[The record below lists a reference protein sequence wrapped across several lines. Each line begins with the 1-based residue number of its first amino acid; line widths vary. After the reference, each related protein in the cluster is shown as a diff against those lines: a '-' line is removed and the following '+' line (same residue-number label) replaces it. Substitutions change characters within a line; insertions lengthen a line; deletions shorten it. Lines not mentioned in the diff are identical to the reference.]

1 MTRSRRTNKEA
12 KVNNF
17 YKIEEALR
25 SLRVRFDAK
34 LTHNIMQE
42 ERGAA
47 LRLLYQL
54 KLAIQKL
61 EGPAPDEAEATTTTG
76 LKQGTV
82 KRLLAGRREM
92 TMNNAHTIQP
102 VTVGGKDVRT
112 EKTKRQ
118 DLHLAQFALAQ
129 TKLFEDAQAND
140 QGEKA
145 LVASIQQRKRSDQR
159 RKLAEN
165 QAFMREWEEEGRANW
180 TINQQ
185 KRQQAIQTV
194 KYFEDREVNIYKT
207 KLNNELIGATKEMQN
222 GFSEFEKNLQKLG
235 IEQNT
240 NMEDAI
246 KRQEEKKGIP
256 PGQIQNFSFPATM
269 NKIKE
274 TKKQSDFAGK
284 ERERR
289 RRKLAVDQATTQAK
303 LDKQK
308 QEDML
313 VEKLL
318 KREQEEMKQAYID
331 ARVRKC
337 KAMQVENRRLKAE
350 TTGEKRQKQM
360 KEIEEQRIAEVK
372 ANEGA
377 RAAQIEQ

>member
-1 MTRSRRTNKEA
+1 
-12 KVNNF
+12 
-17 YKIEEALR
+17 
-25 SLRVRFDAK
+25 
-34 LTHNIMQE
+34 
-42 ERGAA
+42 
-47 LRLLYQL
+47 
-54 KLAIQKL
+54 
-61 EGPAPDEAEATTTTG
+61 
-76 LKQGTV
+76 
-82 KRLLAGRREM
+82 M

-289 RRKLAVDQATTQAK
+289 RRKLAVD
-303 LDKQK
+303 
-308 QEDML
+308 
-313 VEKLL
+313 
-318 KREQEEMKQAYID
+318 
-331 ARVRKC
+331 
-337 KAMQVENRRLKAE
+337 
-350 TTGEKRQKQM
+350 
-360 KEIEEQRIAEVK
+360 
-372 ANEGA
+372 
-377 RAAQIEQ
+377 